1 MAPLV
6 VNGAM
11 IMCTM
16 GIGPSTLSVVPHGK
30 PVNAGSQPVATI
42 MDNVPIV
49 NIPPFPMCNS
59 IANPIVAA
67 ATAAKLGVFT
77 PAACLPVIPAPW
89 TPGSPKAVVNGNHAL
104 TADST
109 CMCAY
114 GGSISITQPGQ
125 MRTMG

>member
-11 IMCTM
+11 LMCTM
-16 GIGPSTLSVVPHGK
+16 GLAPATLSVVPHGK
-30 PVNAGSQPVATI
+30 PVNAGSQPIATV
-42 MDNVPIV
+42 MDNVPMA
-49 NIPPFPMCNS
+49 NIPPFGMCNS
-59 IANPIVAA
+59 MANPAVAA

-77 PAACLPVIPAPW
+77 PAACLPVIPGPW

-114 GGSISITQPGQ
+114 GGSISVTQPGQ
-125 MRTMG
+125 QRTSG